1 MNEPFEL
8 IRGCLQRGRSDL
20 ISSQGVLVGVDIGS
34 YGLRAIAA
42 DLQGQQIVAD
52 HRPMPAASP
61 DIIVEQ
67 GLDLV
72 RSVLERNGTSLRQV
86 ARIGIGFGGPVDS
99 AMGITRLSHR
109 MPGWEHYP
117 LAARFEEALDAPAL
131 LDNDANVIALGEAS
145 CGAGR
150 DTHSLFYLHLSTGVG
165 GGLVL
170 DDRLYHGA
178 TMTAGEIGHAIVRS
192 DGPPCSCGGRGHLES
207 YVSVNG
213 LLRRV
218 NELGLQT
225 DDLAQIY
232 SDGAASQQTLAEA
245 IDLLTPALANVVSL
259 LDPEIIV
266 LGGIVVRLG
275 GDAFVETISRQLKVT
290 LPPSLRRSVPV
301 VASTFGY
308 DSVAV
313 GALAL
318 AMHSLRI

>member
-1 MNEPFEL
+1 M
-8 IRGCLQRGRSDL
+8 
-20 ISSQGVLVGVDIGS
+20 
-34 YGLRAIAA
+34 
-42 DLQGQQIVAD
+42 
-52 HRPMPAASP
+52 
-61 DIIVEQ
+61 IVEQ
-67 GLDLV
+67 ALDLV
-72 RSVLERNGTSLRQV
+72 RGVFKHNGISLRQV
-86 ARIGIGFGGPVDS
+86 ARIGVGFGGPVDS
-99 AMGITRLSHR
+99 ATGVTRVSHR
-109 MPGWEHYP
+109 MPGWERYP
-117 LAARFEEALDAPAL
+117 LAACIEEALDAPAL

-178 TMTAGEIGHAIVRS
+178 TMTAGEVGHAIVRS

-207 YVSVNG
+207 YVSVSG

-225 DDLAQIY
+225 DNLMQVFANEP
-232 SDGAASQQTLAEA
+232 ASQQTLAEA
-245 IDLLTPALANVVSL
+245 IDLLTLALANVVSL

-275 GDAFVETISRQLKVT
+275 GDTFVDTISRQLEVA
-290 LPPSLRRSVPV
+290 LPPSLRRRIPV
-301 VASTFGY
+301 VASSFGY

-318 AMHSLRI
+318 AMHSLRV

>member
-8 IRGCLQRGRSDL
+8 VKACLQRGRSDL

-42 DLQGQQIVAD
+42 DLQGQQVVAA
-52 HRPMPAASP
+52 HQPMPTASP
-61 DIIVEQ
+61 SVIVEQ
-67 GLDLV
+67 TLDLV
-72 RSVLERNGTSLRQV
+72 RGVLERNGTSLRQV

-99 AMGITRLSHR
+99 AVGVTRLSHR
-109 MPGWEHYP
+109 MPGWERYP
-117 LAARFEEALDAPAL
+117 LAARFEEALDALAL
-131 LDNDANVIALGEAS
+131 LDNDANVTALGEAS

-150 DTHSLFYLHLSTGVG
+150 DTRSLFYLHLSTGVG

-178 TMTAGEIGHAIVRS
+178 TMTAGEIGHTTVRS
-192 DGPPCSCGGRGHLES
+192 DGLPCSCGGRGHLEP
-207 YVSVNG
+207 YVSVSG

-225 DDLAQIY
+225 DDLAQVFAD
-232 SDGAASQQTLAEA
+232 SAASQQTFAEA
-245 IDLLTPALANVVSL
+245 VDLLTLALSNVVSL

-275 GDAFVETISRQLKVT
+275 GDALIDTISRQLET
-290 LPPSLRRSVPV
+290 ALPPTMHRSVPV
-301 VASTFGY
+301 VPSTFGY

-318 AMHSLRI
+318 AMQSLRD